1 MVNELDCGGRELGV
15 VLEDS
20 AVARVR
26 VDGEFRASDPTVH
39 VFGEGGGDHAIVVAI
54 RDQCRLGDNG
64 QVGRRWTGPVS
75 PKNY

>member
-1 MVNELDCGGRELGV
+1 MV
-15 VLEDS
+15 VLEDGS
-20 AVARVR
+20 VAGVR
-26 VDGEFRASDPTVH
+26 VDDEFRASDSTVH
-39 VFGEGGGDHAIVVAI
+39 VFGEFGGHHAVVVAI

>member
-39 VFGEGGGDHAIVVAI
+39 VFGEGGGTMRSLSPFAI
-54 RDQCRLGDNG
+54 N
-64 QVGRRWTGPVS
+64 VGWVITDRSAGGGLAP
-75 PKNY
+75 